1 METFQ
6 QRLKDLRLS
15 KNMSQKQLAEMLGTT
30 NSSVC
35 DWERG
40 RTEPDKTFVLKLAD
54 CLNVSTDY
62 LLGRT
67 DEMGNVIMS
76 ESAFQ
81 LSADE
86 REVLSLYGTLSPS
99 RKEDLKIYLRA
110 LSGTERAFSAKK
122 IN

>member
-62 LLGRT
+62 LLGRSDDLGIPIVSSPFLS
-67 DEMGNVIMS
+67 DEEQS
-76 ESAFQ
+76 FLDLFRR
-81 LSADE
+81 LS
-86 REVLSLYGTLSPS
+86 RG
-99 RKEDLKIYLRA
+99 
-110 LSGTERAFSAKK
+110 ERAQLLAFAAGLVGKERPDVNSEK
-122 IN
+122 

>member
-1 METFQ
+1 MGFSET
-6 QRLKDLRLS
+6 LKDLRLS

-30 NSSVC
+30 NSSIC

-67 DEMGNVIMS
+67 DEMGTVVMS
-76 ESAFQ
+76 GHAPQ
-81 LSADE
+81 LSTDE
-86 REVLSLYGTLSPS
+86 REVLSLYASLSPT

-110 LSGTERAFSAKK
+110 LSGAGAISEKK
-122 IN
+122 KA